1 MKLLEAIEKIPD
13 PRMEGKVKHKLSS
26 IIFMT
31 LCAVLSGCECWND
44 IEDYCKTKK
53 EWLSKHVNLKSG
65 IPSEWTFRRLFTIL
79 DPKIIESLL
88 RNNAKEII
96 NKGKKVEQI
105 AIDGKAIRGSKRSK
119 SACLQSVSAWC
130 NENNIVLAEEAVEQK
145 SNEIKAIPILLE
157 SLTIRGSTISIDAAG
172 CQKDIVKKIRE
183 KGGHYVLGLKRNHP
197 KLYKSVL
204 AHIAK
209 KGALNADRL
218 HDKFDD
224 NHGRLVRRRYFG
236 YNLSKLSEVLDWE
249 GAKSIVAV
257 ETISSKNNDPN
268 EKVSAEW
275 RYYLSSHHHKNDKLP
290 SYIRNH
296 WGIENKLHWVLDVH
310 LKEDDNQKAER
321 KSVRS
326 FAILKRIAL
335 NVVRSH
341 DPHSKRSLRGI
352 LKRSGWSNDYL
363 LSLLLLRSINIEV

>member
-1 MKLLEAIEKIPD
+1 
-13 PRMEGKVKHKLSS
+13 MEGKVKHKLSS

-31 LCAVLSGCECWND
+31 LCAVLSGCECWSD
-44 IEDYCKTKK
+44 IEDYCITKK
-53 EWLSKHVNLKSG
+53 EWLSQYIDLKSG

-79 DPKIIESLL
+79 NPECIEFLL

-96 NKGKKVEQI
+96 NKGKKVDQI
-105 AIDGKAIRGSKRSK
+105 AIDGKAIRGSKK
-119 SACLQSVSAWC
+119 GEIACLQSISAWC
-130 NENNIVLAEEAVEQK
+130 HENSIVIAEEEVDKK

-157 SLTIRGSTISIDAAG
+157 SLVIKGNTITIDAAG
-172 CQKDIVKKIRE
+172 CQKEIVKKIRE
-183 KGGHYVLGLKRNHP
+183 KGGEYVLGLKKNHP
-197 KLYKSVL
+197 NLHKSVL
-204 AHIAK
+204 ELIAK
-209 KGALNADRL
+209 EGELNESKL
-218 HDKFDD
+218 HDSFDD

-236 YNLSKLSEVLDWE
+236 YDISKLSEAADWK
-249 GAKSIVAV
+249 GAKSVIAV

-268 EKVSAEW
+268 KKVSAEW

-310 LKEDDNQKAER
+310 LKEDDDQKSER

-341 DPHSKRSLRGI
+341 DPHSKRSLRGR

-363 LSLLLLRSINIEV
+363 LSLLTA

>member
-1 MKLLEAIEKIPD
+1 MKLLEAIEKIAD

-53 EWLSKHVNLKSG
+53 EWLSKYIDLKSG

-79 DPKIIESLL
+79 DPKIIETLL
-88 RNNAKEII
+88 RNNAKEIVS
-96 NKGKKVEQI
+96 KGKKIEQI
-105 AIDGKAIRGSKRSK
+105 AIDGKAIRGSRRGETT
-119 SACLQSVSAWC
+119 CLQSVSAWC
-130 NENNIVLAEEAVEQK
+130 HENNIVLAEEAVEQK
-145 SNEIKAIPILLE
+145 SNEIKAIPMLLE
-157 SLTIRGSTISIDAAG
+157 SLAIRGSTISIDAAG
-172 CQKDIVKKIRE
+172 CQKEIVKKIRE
-183 KGGHYVLGLKRNHP
+183 KGGYYVLGLKKNHP
-197 KLYKSVL
+197 KLHESVL
-204 AHIAK
+204 KYIAK
-209 KGALNADRL
+209 ERESNANML

-236 YNLSKLSEVLDWE
+236 YDISKLSEAADWE
-249 GAKSIVAV
+249 GAKSVVAV

-268 EKVSAEW
+268 RKVSAEW
-275 RYYLSSHHHKNDKLP
+275 RYYLSSHHHKHDKLP
-290 SYIRNH
+290 SYVRNH

-310 LKEDDNQKAER
+310 LKEDDDQKAER

-341 DPHSKRSLRGI
+341 DPHSKRSLRGR

-363 LSLLLLRSINIEV
+363 LSLLTA